1 MNRIRMF
8 ALGALVAATAVAPI
22 SAQGRPDSA
31 RARRGA
37 AAGDFGQ
44 GFGRGL
50 FRGIQL
56 TEQEK
61 ASLKS
66 IREKYQPQVQQ
77 LRQQM
82 QPQMQEAMKAR
93 RSGDTTAARLAFQK
107 TEAQRQQVR
116 ALAEKMQQESR
127 AALTPEHRAQLDS
140 NVARMRERG
149 PQAGRGVAAGRGMR
163 GQQGHRGIRPGAPRG
178 VRPGADRFARPGRP
192 GARPARGEFR
202 GRPGAPFAGRG
213 ARIQLS
219 DAEKAKVKAIHEKY
233 QPQVKALRDEA
244 QKDRQATRA
253 KAQQLREK
261 IHAEVRASLT
271 PEHQKQL
278 DSLKASRPARRP

>member
-61 ASLKS
+61 ASLKT
-66 IREKYQPQVQQ
+66 IREKYQPQMQQ

-93 RSGDTTAARLAFQK
+93 RSGDTAAARLAFQK
-107 TEAQRQQVR
+107 TETQRQQAR
-116 ALAEKMQQESR
+116 ALAEKLQQESR

-149 PQAGRGVAAGRGMR
+149 PQAGRGVAAGRGVR
-163 GQQGHRGIRPGAPRG
+163 GQRGMRPGAPRG

-202 GRPGAPFAGRG
+202 GHPGAPFAGRA

-233 QPQVKALRDEA
+233 QPQVKALRDAA

-253 KAQQLREK
+253 KAQELREK